1 MKSGWIINFNNG
13 YRVILSENAY
23 RKYEE
28 ETPKE
33 DVISEEHWFNIEEA
47 IRKNPDL
54 DFIE

>member
-13 YRVILSENAY
+13 YRVILSESAY
-23 RKYEE
+23 KKYEK

-33 DVISEEHWFNIEEA
+33 NVCSEEHWFDIEKA
-47 IRKNPDL
+47 IEKNPGL